1 MISKNKKRIYIS
13 LSKEALK
20 ILEYNAEAGMCT
32 KSDIIENYI
41 KAIGK
46 SGDRTEQ
53 IFIKYIKKGGAYK

>member
-13 LSKEALK
+13 LSKEALE
-20 ILEYNAEAGMCT
+20 ILEYNADAGLCT

-46 SGDRTEQ
+46 SGDKSER
-53 IFIKYIKKGGAYK
+53 IFIKYIKKDGAFK